1 MSKANN
7 AQAMGAAAALPSA
20 TKTEARTA
28 RTATETKE
36 NDMQTT
42 EKQAHEA
49 IKFNDCSIP
58 SWHGQHLKRTT
69 VLSATHIATVNA
81 ALTGIYAV
89 VDVLHDR
96 EEQRN
101 EGGQAHC
108 PIENMGL
115 LAAVHSLATLVRMHT
130 EENAEGL
137 PDFIRDT
144 KGVREVGIAAY
155 HHAMRRMAEQGK
167 SAKWAQEQ
175 LHHQHKQEVAHH
187 A

>member
-1 MSKANN
+1 MSTATKT
-7 AQAMGAAAALPSA
+7 AQVLGEAAALPSA
-20 TKTEARTA
+20 AKTEARNA
-28 RTATETKE
+28 RPAKNTGRHA
-36 NDMQTT
+36 MQTT
-42 EKQAHEA
+42 EQQAQPA
-49 IKFNDCSIP
+49 IKSNDYCIP
-58 SWHGQHLKRTT
+58 NWHGQHLERTT

-81 ALTGIYAV
+81 ALAGIYAV

-96 EEQRN
+96 EAQRS
-101 EGGQAHC
+101 EGGQACC
-108 PIENMGL
+108 PSENMGL

-144 KGVREVGIAAY
+144 QGVREVGIAAY
-155 HHAMRRMAEQGK
+155 HHAMRRMVEQGK

-175 LHHQHKQEVAHH
+175 EVAH

>member
-1 MSKANN
+1 MSTATKS
-7 AQAMGAAAALPSA
+7 AQATGEAAALPSA

-28 RTATETKE
+28 RPATKKKGNT
-36 NDMQTT
+36 MQTT
-42 EKQAHEA
+42 EQQAQPA
-49 IKFNDCSIP
+49 IKSNDYCIP
-58 SWHGQHLKRTT
+58 NWHGQHLERTT

-81 ALTGIYAV
+81 ALAGIYAV

-96 EEQRN
+96 EAQRSEGEQ
-101 EGGQAHC
+101 ACC
-108 PIENMGL
+108 PSENMGL

-144 KGVREVGIAAY
+144 QGVREVGIAAY
-155 HHAMRRMAEQGK
+155 HHAMRRMVEQGK

-175 LHHQHKQEVAHH
+175 EVTH

>member
-1 MSKANN
+1 MSTATKS

-28 RTATETKE
+28 RPATKQKE
-36 NDMQTT
+36 NTMQTT
-42 EKQAHEA
+42 EQQAQAA
-49 IKFNDCSIP
+49 IKSNDYCIP
-58 SWHGQHLKRTT
+58 NWHGQHLERTT

-81 ALTGIYAV
+81 ALAGIYAV

-96 EEQRN
+96 EAQRS
-101 EGGQAHC
+101 EGGQACC
-108 PIENMGL
+108 PSENMGL

-130 EENAEGL
+130 EESAEGL

-144 KGVREVGIAAY
+144 QGVREVRSAAY
-155 HHAMRRMAEQGK
+155 NHWMRRTVQQGK
-167 SAKWAQEQ
+167 SAQWAQEQ
-175 LHHQHKQEVAHH
+175 EVAH

>member
-1 MSKANN
+1 MTTRNN
-7 AQAMGAAAALPSA
+7 AAQVAVKAAALPSA

-28 RTATETKE
+28 RTATENKE

-58 SWHGQHLKRTT
+58 SWHGQHLKRAT

-130 EENAEGL
+130 EENAEEL

-144 KGVREVGIAAY
+144 QGVREVSTAAY

-175 LHHQHKQEVAHH
+175 LHHQHKQEVAH

>member
-1 MSKANN
+1 MTTHNDA
-7 AQAMGAAAALPSA
+7 AQVAVKAAALPSA
-20 TKTEARTA
+20 TKNKARTA
-28 RTATETKE
+28 HTATETKE

-42 EKQAHEA
+42 EKQAQAA
-49 IKFNDCSIP
+49 IKSNDYCIP
-58 SWHGQHLKRTT
+58 NWHGQHLKRTT

-96 EEQRN
+96 EAQRS

-144 KGVREVGIAAY
+144 QGVREVGIAAY
-155 HHAMRRMAEQGK
+155 HHAMRRMVAQGK

-175 LHHQHKQEVAHH
+175 EVAH

>member
-1 MSKANN
+1 MTTQNDT
-7 AQAMGAAAALPSA
+7 AQAMGEAAAWPSA

-28 RTATETKE
+28 RPVTEKSE
-36 NDMQTT
+36 NTMQTT
-42 EKQAHEA
+42 EQQAQAA
-49 IKFNDCSIP
+49 IKSNDYCIP
-58 SWHGQHLKRTT
+58 NWHGQHLERTT

-96 EEQRN
+96 EAQRS

-108 PIENMGL
+108 PSENMGL

-130 EENAEGL
+130 EESAEGL

-144 KGVREVGIAAY
+144 QGVREVRGAAY
-155 HHAMRRMAEQGK
+155 GHWMRHTVEQSK

-175 LHHQHKQEVAHH
+175 EVAHVL
-187 A
+187 

>member
-1 MSKANN
+1 
-7 AQAMGAAAALPSA
+7 
-20 TKTEARTA
+20 
-28 RTATETKE
+28 
-36 NDMQTT
+36 MQTT

-49 IKFNDCSIP
+49 IKFNDCRIP

-81 ALTGIYAV
+81 ALAGIYAV

-108 PIENMGL
+108 PSENMGL

-144 KGVREVGIAAY
+144 QGVREVRGAAY
-155 HHAMRRMAEQGK
+155 GHWMRRTVEESK

-175 LHHQHKQEVAHH
+175 EVTH

>member
-1 MSKANN
+1 
-7 AQAMGAAAALPSA
+7 
-20 TKTEARTA
+20 
-28 RTATETKE
+28 
-36 NDMQTT
+36 MQTT

-58 SWHGQHLKRTT
+58 SWHGQHLKRAT

-130 EENAEGL
+130 EEDAEGL

>member
-1 MSKANN
+1 MSTATKT
-7 AQAMGAAAALPSA
+7 AQVLGEAAALPSA

-28 RTATETKE
+28 RPATKKKGNT
-36 NDMQTT
+36 MQTT
-42 EKQAHEA
+42 EQQAQAA
-49 IKFNDCSIP
+49 IKSNDYSVP
-58 SWHGQHLKRTT
+58 NWYGQHLERTT

-81 ALTGIYAV
+81 ALAGIYAV

-96 EEQRN
+96 EAQRS
-101 EGGQAHC
+101 EGGQACC
-108 PIENMGL
+108 PSENMGL

-130 EENAEGL
+130 EEDAEGL

-144 KGVREVGIAAY
+144 QGVREVSIAAY
-155 HHAMRRMAEQGK
+155 NHAMRRMVEQGK

-175 LHHQHKQEVAHH
+175 EVAH

>member
-1 MSKANN
+1 
-7 AQAMGAAAALPSA
+7 
-20 TKTEARTA
+20 
-28 RTATETKE
+28 
-36 NDMQTT
+36 MQTT
-42 EKQAHEA
+42 EKQSHEA

-69 VLSATHIATVNA
+69 VLGAAHIATVNA
-81 ALTGIYAV
+81 ALAGIYAV

-96 EEQRN
+96 EAQRS
-101 EGGQAHC
+101 EGGQACC
-108 PIENMGL
+108 PSENMGL

-144 KGVREVGIAAY
+144 QGVREVSTAAY